1 MFKKVLKK
9 FGALAL
15 ATVMVFPSMAGITTF
30 ASNADEGSNNAPFI
44 FHTESTPHT
53 LTFKKYGN
61 LSAKVGG
68 GTADYVA
75 DVQGITT
82 GVVIAPRLTDSV
94 HQMTLSGLPGTTVCV
109 NPVVNTG
116 QGTVYNDHHILEAT
130 VLDANNIDAFF
141 EKYASVMY
149 PESFLH
155 ATKGVLNENTD
166 LHNAS
171 GATNGEKF
179 RWLRSL
185 LPNYTR
191 QFFFTALLAQTDSAT
206 LENLKTVT
214 GTAPAAP
221 FDYAFVQCVAWNQSV
236 DNLIAE
242 YKYGKPMGGNLF
254 GHFADSYD
262 QNMAFISKIY
272 QAIKEGKVRVSLP
285 KITVS
290 QNTIAGYP
298 NVAGTHSRDQVLNT
312 ISGKFDVNGKLSIV
326 KVSAKPNYT
335 TNNKAYDMTGAT
347 YGVFSDA
354 ACTNKVGE
362 LVVKDNTGETEP
374 ISLTPGNYWVKEI
387 APAKAGYGINTN
399 VKQLSV
405 TAGQHNKA
413 QLDGDMLEPCL
424 VDPMFAMVQKNIA
437 GSKKA
442 GELMGDIPTLE
453 GVKFRVSYYTDLY
466 KSVAEAKE
474 HTPAASAVF
483 ATDAKGRLLFQTA
496 TPVEGEWT
504 YKDANGRNIIPLGT
518 CVIEEVSAIEG
529 LKVGSSAS
537 YQIIDSGDHKNPKHI
552 PIEGISKAESEASV
566 GAFEDPAWAGSVK
579 IVKADKDL
587 NDSTSQGDANIE
599 GAKVDIINRSANPVA
614 VDGKIYAPGEVV
626 LTLTMTWNDADKA
639 FEAKTSEHALPYGT
653 YEITEQNPSG
663 AAGYHTGDGEGWS
676 RTFSIRKD
684 GEVHSFDLSEG
695 DEAKIL
701 KENAIHYGWMKNKV
715 YRGGVIVGKVD
726 RETKQYS
733 ALGEAKL
740 DGSIFEIVNK
750 SKKSVV
756 VDGKTYKVDEVVK
769 TITAEPMEYN
779 GKNIVAAFTGDDSLP
794 YGTYE
799 IREKSSGKGYLF
811 DKTSKQWS
819 KTFKIRKQG
828 EVIDLTGT
836 DDAVANQ
843 VIREDFHF
851 LKKQEAGSSERMPN
865 VAWLIT
871 SKTTGEKHIVV
882 TDENGGFDSEAIAH
896 SEKTNANDPTSPIS
910 NGAVAI
916 DEDGNWYVKDSSKLD
931 AEAGVWFTGTSPDA
945 TKWTDGKTYEVN
957 GETQSTVNDKLRAF
971 PYDQYLIEELRS
983 DANEGFGL
991 ITVGITLHRFT
1002 KDHDGAGINYD
1013 YGTLND
1019 KAMGVGTTLTYG
1031 ASEKVVPAA
1040 KDTVL
1045 NDKVSF
1051 WGLAPNKAYTLKGE
1065 LHLVDADGND
1075 EGVVAE
1081 AEKEFNSGRGEGDA
1095 VASFTVDTTDMG
1107 GKKLVAFETVVD
1119 AKGKAVAK
1127 HKDLKDEGQ
1136 TVSVPKIGTT
1146 LKGDSDNEAL
1156 AKDDITL
1163 VDTIKY
1169 TNLEVG
1175 KKYQV
1180 SGALHV
1186 KDKDGKDAGELKDK
1200 NGNPITATSEF
1211 VATKT
1216 NGEAEVTFN
1225 FKNDGFAGK
1234 TVVAFESV
1242 SKDGVTYAVHAD
1254 IKDKAQTVHFPK
1266 LKTKALD
1273 AEDNDK
1279 MVQAS
1284 SNQKVSDAVTILNIT
1299 KGNEYKLVGEVHVR
1313 GDNGEDL
1320 GAIEGAVAD
1329 KTFTAE
1335 SGNEEQSLTFKFDA
1349 SKYAGKTLV
1358 VFEKLYRGDV
1368 LIGSHEDINDEGQSV
1383 YVPSIGTTLTGE
1395 TGHVV
1400 NARAKTIKL
1409 EDTVKYKGL
1418 EQGKEYT
1425 VEGVLHVQKTDE
1437 NGKVTDNGVLKDKN
1451 GKEVTGKVKFTAEKS
1466 SGTVKVVFEF
1476 EAPDLEGNAV
1486 VAFETLKQ
1494 GDTTYAVH
1502 ADIKDEG
1509 QTVRFPKIGTK
1520 ASDAATKTNQG
1531 ALSTKVSIID
1541 TVEYK
1546 GLEAGKAYDV
1556 IGTLHLQKLN
1566 DKGEIVDGG
1575 IVKDINGNDVT
1586 AKATFVAEKSNGKAE
1601 VAFNFEVKS
1610 DALIG
1615 KTVVA
1620 FEDLKRDGV
1629 LLASHA
1635 DIKDEAQSVRFM
1647 EVGTTLTEAGSGAKV
1662 VGIATDIKLVDKIE
1676 YKNLTVGEEYTFKG
1690 RLVDANGKT
1699 LKDAKGNE
1707 AVAEKTVK
1715 ITEANGKLELEFS
1728 VDTSKMTDG
1737 TKIVAFE
1744 QVFAGETLVGSHED
1758 LNDEG
1763 QTVTVVTSPEKVRL
1777 NTGIDNYA
1785 LAVTLGML
1793 GITALAGAALAIKRR
1808 KANK

>member
-9 FGALAL
+9 FGAIAL
-15 ATVMVFPSMAGITTF
+15 ATAMVFPSMAGIGTF

-44 FHTESTPHT
+44 FHTEKASHT
-53 LTFKKYGN
+53 LTFTKYGN

-68 GTADYVA
+68 GTAAYVA

-141 EKYASVMY
+141 DKYASIMY

-185 LPNYTR
+185 LPHYTR

-214 GTAPAAP
+214 GSAPAAP

-254 GHFADSYD
+254 GHFADTYD

-312 ISGKFDVNGKLSIV
+312 ISGKFDVNGKLSVV
-326 KVSAKPNYT
+326 KISAKPDYT

-413 QLDGDMLEPCL
+413 QLGENMLEPCL
-424 VDPMFAMVQKNIA
+424 VDPMRIMVQKNIA

-453 GVKFRVSYYTDLY
+453 GIKFRVSYYTDLY

-474 HTPAASAVF
+474 HTPSSSAVF

-504 YKDANGRNIIPLGT
+504 HKDSRGRNIVPLGT

-529 LKVGSSAS
+529 LKTGPSAA
-537 YQIIDSGDHKNPKHI
+537 YQIVDSGDHKNSKQI
-552 PIEGISKAESEASV
+552 PIEGISKAENEAAV

-579 IVKADKDL
+579 IAKADKDL
-587 NDSTSQGDANIE
+587 NESDSQGDANIE

-653 YEITEQNPSG
+653 YEIAEQNPSG
-663 AAGYHTGDGEGWS
+663 AVGYHTGDGEGWS

-715 YRGGVIVGKVD
+715 YRGGVIVGKID
-726 RETKQYS
+726 RETKSYT

-769 TITAEPMEYN
+769 TITAEPMEHN

-811 DKTSKQWS
+811 DKASKQWS

-865 VAWLIT
+865 VAWLVT

-896 SEKTNANDPTSPIS
+896 SEKTNSNDPTSPIS

-931 AEAGVWFTGTSPDA
+931 AEAGTWFTGTSPDA

-957 GETQSTVNDKLRAF
+957 GEAQAVVNDKLRAF
-971 PYDQYLIEELRS
+971 PYDQYIVEELRS

-1019 KAMGVGTTLTYG
+1019 KAMGIGTTLTYG
-1031 ASEKVVPAA
+1031 ASEKVVPVA

-1045 NDKVSF
+1045 NDKVAF

-1095 VASFTVDTTDMG
+1095 VVDFVVDTTDMG

-1119 AKGKAVAK
+1119 AKGKTIAK

-1146 LKGDSDNEAL
+1146 LKGNVDNEAL

-1169 TNLEVG
+1169 TNLEIG

-1180 SGALHV
+1180 SGSLHV

-1200 NGNPITATSEF
+1200 DGNPITATSEF

-1216 NGEAEVTFN
+1216 NGEVEVTFN
-1225 FKNDGFAGK
+1225 FKNAGFAGK

-1273 AEDNDK
+1273 ANDGDK
-1279 MVQAS
+1279 MVLAE
-1284 SNQKVSDAVTILNIT
+1284 SNQKVSDAVTISNIV

-1320 GAIEGAVAD
+1320 GAIEGATAD

-1335 SGNEEQSLTFKFDA
+1335 SSSEEQSLTFKFDA

-1400 NARAKTIKL
+1400 NAKTKTIKL

-1418 EQGKEYT
+1418 EPGKEYT
-1425 VEGVLHVQKTDE
+1425 LEGVLHVQKTDA

-1451 GKEVTGKVKFTAEKS
+1451 GKEVTGKAKFTAEKS
-1466 SGTVKVVFEF
+1466 SGTVKVSFEF
-1476 EAPDLEGNAV
+1476 EAKDLEGNAV

-1502 ADIKDEG
+1502 ADIEDEG

-1556 IGTLHLQKLN
+1556 EGTLHIQKLN

-1586 AKATFVAEKSNGKAE
+1586 AKATFVAEKSDGKAE

-1629 LLASHA
+1629 FLASHA

-1647 EVGTTLTEAGSGAKV
+1647 EVGTTLTESGSGAKV
-1662 VGIATDIKLVDKIE
+1662 VGIQADIKLVDKIE

-1715 ITEANGKLELEFS
+1715 ITEANGTVELEFS
-1728 VDTSKMTDG
+1728 VDTSKMTSG
-1737 TKIVAFE
+1737 SKIVAFE
-1744 QVFAGETLVGSHED
+1744 QVFAGETPVGSHED

-1808 KANK
+1808 KANR